1 MIREE
6 DLSGVLPFW
15 DKLKKNQKDLLC
27 KHSRLS
33 AVQKGSRLV
42 SGNAEGSCF
51 YIKKGAFQVLLFGET
66 ETETELFRTKRE
78 DFCLLDYFTV
88 CGQEISDIAYQA
100 LRPSEIV
107 LIEKEAFSVLIKT
120 CYPFVKYLTKH
131 LLTSY
136 PSLVSAI
143 RQRDYFSLE
152 KRIVTLLLNES
163 TRQRSNV
170 LSITHGQ
177 IASRIGSA
185 REAVTRK
192 LHEFSE
198 AGLTLCSR
206 GKIVLLSKEKL
217 KKRQSSAE

>member
-1 MIREE
+1 MTREE
-6 DLSGVLPFW
+6 ELSGVLPFW

-42 SGNAEGSCF
+42 SGSAESSCF

-66 ETETELFRTKRE
+66 ETETELFRAKRE
-78 DFCLLDYFTV
+78 DLCLLDYASV

-100 LRPSEIV
+100 VRPSEIV
-107 LIEKEAFSVLIKT
+107 FVEKEAFSVLIKS
-120 CYPFVKYLTKH
+120 CYPFVEYLTRY
-131 LLTSY
+131 LLLSY
-136 PSLVSAI
+136 PALVSAI

-163 TRQRSNV
+163 ARLRSSV

-192 LHEFSE
+192 LHEFSDV
-198 AGLTLCSR
+198 GSISLSR
-206 GKIVLLSKEKL
+206 GKIIIVSKEKL
-217 KKRQSSAE
+217 KKRQSAVE